1 MLFQAAHHF
10 HLITRSLIWTA
21 QYHSLGF
28 CAIGQFLVMFL
39 HVFLAFGVSC
49 HRGHLRLMCPLLFG
63 AHQVPAGRIVRSL
76 HHWAARP
83 SRARLAARP
92 LLGVRGARRKHEGQ
106 DGCNNRGRFQ
116 KKNFPEGEAGN
127 GTQQRGK
134 HRPPSTSPPPLRNE
148 TNAVTCTYECT
159 FCSDCVEQFSEE
171 SSACVYAASRSM
183 SSGGTLYVK

>member
-49 HRGHLRLMCPLLFG
+49 HRGHLRLMCPVLFG

-92 LLGVRGARRKHEGQ
+92 LLGVRGA
-106 DGCNNRGRFQ
+106 
-116 KKNFPEGEAGN
+116 
-127 GTQQRGK
+127 RGK

-171 SSACVYAASRSM
+171 SSACVYAAFRSM